1 LPPTPRTFAAT
12 SGVRR
17 PHAAAAIAQ
26 ALNLPSWSAIHRA
39 ERVGTS
45 VATWAAGGR
54 MHPISV
60 MCLSV
65 MLVASGSP
73 QKTVSKSDVMTA
85 TATVQ
90 AIDSTN
96 RVITLR
102 SEDGTEDTM
111 YVPND
116 VTRFDQVKVGDK
128 LKVRYHESMVFQ
140 LRKPGEASNKPGDT
154 AAASRTPGAKPG
166 AQMSRQVN
174 ATVDVVAVDPAVP
187 SITVKT
193 ADGRTVTRK
202 IENKKNLEGVKAGD
216 KIDITFTQAALIAI
230 EPATGK

>member
-1 LPPTPRTFAAT
+1 MHSISVVCL
-12 SGVRR
+12 
-17 PHAAAAIAQ
+17 
-26 ALNLPSWSAIHRA
+26 SAIL
-39 ERVGTS
+39 
-45 VATWAAGGR
+45 AA
-54 MHPISV
+54 SAV
-60 MCLSV
+60 S
-65 MLVASGSP
+65 
-73 QKTVSKSDVMTA
+73 QKTVSKSDMVEA

-90 AIDSTN
+90 AIASTS
-96 RVITLR
+96 RIITLR

-111 YVPND
+111 YVPKD
-116 VTRFDQVKVGDK
+116 VKRFDQVKVGDK

-140 LRKPGEASNKPGDT
+140 LRKPGEASNKPADT
-154 AAASRTPGAKPG
+154 VDASRTPGAKPG
-166 AQMSRQVN
+166 AQMSRQMT